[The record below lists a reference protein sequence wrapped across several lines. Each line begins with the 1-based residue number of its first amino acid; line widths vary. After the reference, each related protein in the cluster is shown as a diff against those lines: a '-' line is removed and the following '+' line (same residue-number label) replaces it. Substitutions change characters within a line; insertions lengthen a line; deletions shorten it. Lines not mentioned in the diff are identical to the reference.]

1 MLKFCRKT
9 PYGKLEADYGINGNI
24 NYVRSR
30 FILNN
35 RYYELQLGSKI
46 NEADNMTLRIY
57 PTNKSFSKFDDS
69 FKADLNYHT
78 FHQDVNNLNIHDEV
92 KKVIIDLFDNYKSD
106 IIVSSDVP
114 RDKCIVCAKDCGT
127 LISRGNGVTVCEKH
141 RKYIDY
147 DNVSKFIMI
156 ENNED
161 LIKELLVEGLRK
173 AYLFTWSKYKK
184 EKNTYACENN
194 TCDESVLE
202 NVVIKFDSYYNS
214 KITGIKIY
222 RGSIIKNNEIILVY
236 RVER

>member
-1 MLKFCRKT
+1 MLEFCRKT
-9 PYGKLEADYGINGNI
+9 PYGKLESDYGRFGNI

-30 FILNN
+30 FILNR

-57 PTNKSFSKFDDS
+57 PTNKSFTKFDDS

-78 FHQDVNNLNIHDEV
+78 FHQDVNNLKIHDEV
-92 KKVIIDLFDNYKSD
+92 KKIIINLFDNYKNDIIESSD
-106 IIVSSDVP
+106 IP
-114 RDKCIVCAKDCGT
+114 QNKCIVCGKYAS
-127 LISRGNGVTVCEKH
+127 LSRGNGVEVCQEH
-141 RKYIDY
+141 RKYIDF

-156 ENNED
+156 EDNED

-173 AYLFTWSKYKK
+173 AYLFTCSKYKK
-184 EKNTYACENN
+184 EKNTYACKNN

-202 NVVIKFDSYYNS
+202 NTSIKFNTYYNS
-214 KITGIKIY
+214 KINGIKIY